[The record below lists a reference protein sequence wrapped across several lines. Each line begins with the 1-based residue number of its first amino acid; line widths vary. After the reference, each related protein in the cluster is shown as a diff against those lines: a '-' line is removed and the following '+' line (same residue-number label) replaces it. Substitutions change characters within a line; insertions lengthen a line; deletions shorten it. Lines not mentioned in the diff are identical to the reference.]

1 MVADTLDKKMALL
14 RLNAMRKFI
23 ANVKHH
29 IYARIYTDVKMYTIF
44 TAYVKYKHIYIHVYA
59 TFAERVNVA
68 YIYVRIYHMF
78 ARTRCGIIFTR
89 VSKYDLPS
97 N

>member
-1 MVADTLDKKMALL
+1 MALL
-14 RLNAMRKFI
+14 LLNAMRKFI
-23 ANVKHH
+23 ANVKHLRSYLH
-29 IYARIYTDVKMYTIF
+29 RRKHLYVLRNNTF
-44 TAYVKYKHIYIHVYA
+44 TAYVHIYIHVYA
-59 TFAERVNVA
+59 TFAERVNAA